1 MHEISFLDMF
11 TLVSIALI
19 VILLGGIIIYIL
31 RELKD
36 LSDEVL
42 DLKLF
47 PKKQSSKTSIEEVR
61 ILLSDDKIVDKIN
74 GVLNSLIKD
83 AADRYML
90 FEVGF
95 NGTDAYIPSKSSD
108 EMEKYI
114 YGTVRSNI
122 TSATRDLL
130 GLIYDVSTEE
140 KLNNV
145 IELAVKMYMIDI
157 LVKTNQSIPAE

>member
-1 MHEISFLDMF
+1 MINILIISLSISILVFTILGITRFIKENNKKEIETVEHPDN
-11 TLVSIALI
+11 TEKI
-19 VILLGGIIIYIL
+19 
-31 RELKD
+31 K
-36 LSDEVL
+36 
-42 DLKLF
+42 
-47 PKKQSSKTSIEEVR
+47 

-95 NGTDAYIPSKSSD
+95 NGIDAYIPSKSSD